1 MQEKNTGK
9 DTSRIVIQFV
19 LLIALIVS
27 GTPVFSQSSPQRAAS
42 FSTAL
47 TSLPPLELITEDR
60 AALATWN
67 IRIFSD
73 NSRDED
79 ELLQICMILSRFDF
93 IALQELRDTAVLDR
107 ALVHLEE
114 SFGRTYEY
122 VVGPDVGRGVKERYG
137 FLFDIERVEYT
148 GKSFNIRD
156 PDDLFIRE
164 PFTASFRSGEFD
176 FYAINMHSIYG
187 DSVSQRRAEA
197 LLLDDVFRAVQ
208 DLDDEQDI
216 LLFGDFNLSPE
227 DRGFDELWEIEG
239 MRAVNRTM
247 PTTIYGSIYDT
258 IWYQEQH
265 LSEAT
270 AYFGIYPFD
279 EAIFDNNDK
288 LASLVVSDH
297 RPLWF
302 LVDTSGPDDDR

>member
-1 MQEKNTGK
+1 MSEKKTGGYP
-9 DTSRIVIQFV
+9 S
-19 LLIALIVS
+19 LLLALSLALFLLS
-27 GTPVFSQSSPQRAAS
+27 GTPLLSQTPPQEAAP

-47 TSLPPLELITEDR
+47 TTLPPEKLVTEDR
-60 AALATWN
+60 AVLATWN

-93 IALQELRDTAVLDR
+93 LAIQELRDTEVLDR
-107 ALVHLEE
+107 ALIHLEE

-122 VVGPDVGRGVKERYG
+122 VVGPEVGRGVEERYG
-137 FLFDIERVEYT
+137 FLYDIRRVEYT
-148 GKSFNIRD
+148 GKSFRVRD

-164 PFTASFRSGEFD
+164 PFLASFRTGEFD

-187 DSVSQRRAEA
+187 DSVSERRAEA
-197 LLLDDVFRAVQ
+197 LLLDDVYRSVQ
-208 DLDDEQDI
+208 DLDDEQDV

-227 DRGFDELWEIEG
+227 DRGFLELRDLPS
-239 MRAVNRTM
+239 MRAVNRTL

-258 IWYQEQH
+258 IWYQEQY
-265 LSEAT
+265 LTEAA

-279 EAIFDNNDK
+279 EETFDNDDK

-297 RPLWF
+297 RPLWI
-302 LVDTSGPDDDR
+302 LVDTSGPDDD